1 MFVLSLFLISGC
13 NKQEEQT
20 FEEEPVEEKVS
31 DVLNISKESSEENI
45 SEEVEEVVNVSE
57 EIVNESKDETVRII
71 ELRMSGDNMKF
82 SPKELRISVGD
93 TVRWVNKLDYLNRSA
108 EVVVYAHL
116 GLFRSSRIGYN
127 ESFEHNFSKEGEF
140 SYGVTPYT
148 SLFQT
153 GKVIVSNETIE
164 NETYECIVSSDC
176 YTFEKCVNNKCE
188 LIECEE
194 GKVAKG
200 HICEDEKDV
209 TPDPPCVLLGCDNNT
224 IYVGNN
230 NTNEYYECD
239 STYAI
244 DIPEENI
251 LCFDDFEEVDNLTYI
266 S

>member
-13 NKQEEQT
+13 AKEEQI
-20 FEEEPVEEKVS
+20 FEEEPIEEIVENETNYTINVS
-31 DVLNISKESSEENI
+31 EESFETEENI
-45 SEEVEEVVNVSE
+45 SEELEEDIMN
-57 EIVNESKDETVRII
+57 ISKERTIRII

-82 SPKELRISVGD
+82 SPKELRISLGD

-116 GLFRSSRIGYN
+116 GLFRSLRIGYD

-148 SLFQT
+148 TLFQT

-176 YTFEKCVNNKCE
+176 YTFEKCVNNECV

-200 HICEDEKDV
+200 HKCEDEKDV

-244 DIPEENI
+244 DTPEENI
-251 LCFDDFEEVDNLTYI
+251 LCFDDFEEVDNLTFV